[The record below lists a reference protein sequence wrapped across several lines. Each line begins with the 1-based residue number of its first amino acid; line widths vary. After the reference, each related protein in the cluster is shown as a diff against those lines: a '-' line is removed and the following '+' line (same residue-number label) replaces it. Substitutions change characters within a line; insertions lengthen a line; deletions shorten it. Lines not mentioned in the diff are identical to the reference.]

1 VTHRPLEGRTAIITG
16 ASQGLGKAI
25 AAAYVAAGANVVLC
39 ARDGKLLSDTASE
52 LQKSAVDAR
61 RVVSLAADVALEQDV
76 RRVVGA
82 ALDHFGRLEIL
93 VNNAGV
99 YGPLGN
105 IDEVPWEAWVDA
117 ISINLL
123 GSVRFARE
131 VIPHLRERRYGKIIQ
146 LSGGG
151 ATKPLPRISAYAA
164 SKAAVVRFAETLA
177 LEVRPFNVD
186 VNSIAA
192 GALNTRLLDQVL
204 RAGPGTVGA
213 DFFERSERQ
222 RAQGGTPL
230 EVPARLAVFLA
241 SASSDGI
248 TGKLISAVWDDWEA
262 FPQHLH
268 ELSDSD
274 VYTLRRIG
282 PRDRGLGWGD
292 K

>member
-1 VTHRPLEGRTAIITG
+1 MTHRTLEGRTAIITG

-25 AAAYVAAGANVVLC
+25 ASAYVDAGANVVLC
-39 ARDGKLLSDTASE
+39 ARDAKLLRDTASE
-52 LQKSAVDAR
+52 LQKSAGDAG
-61 RVVSLAADVALEQDV
+61 RVVSLPADVAREQDV

-82 ALDHFGRLEIL
+82 ALEHFGKLEIL

-99 YGPLGN
+99 YGPMGS

-131 VIPHLRERRYGKIIQ
+131 VVPHLKAQRYGKIIQ

-151 ATKPLPRISAYAA
+151 AASPLPRISAYAA

-177 LEVRPFNVD
+177 LEVRPFHVD

-204 RAGPGTVGA
+204 RAGPAAVGA
-213 DFFERSERQ
+213 EFFARSERQ
-222 RAQGGTPL
+222 RAQGGTPM
-230 EVPARLAVFLA
+230 EVPAQLAVFLA

-248 TGKLISAVWDDWEA
+248 TGKLVSAVWDDWQS
-262 FPQHLH
+262 FPRHLQ
-268 ELSDSD
+268 ELSESD
-274 VYTLRRIG
+274 VYTLRRIVA
-282 PRDRGLGWGD
+282 RDRGLGWGD